1 MHGGLFLGIKKLE
14 VHTDTET
21 YGNEEGAAAPGR
33 ADGRED
39 KGV

>member
-1 MHGGLFLGIKKLE
+1 MHGGHFLGIKKME

-33 ADGRED
+33 AGGRED